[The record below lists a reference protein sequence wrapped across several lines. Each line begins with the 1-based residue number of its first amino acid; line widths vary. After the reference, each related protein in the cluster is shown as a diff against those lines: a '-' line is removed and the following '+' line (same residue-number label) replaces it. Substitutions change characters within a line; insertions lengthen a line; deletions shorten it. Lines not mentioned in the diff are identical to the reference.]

1 MKLTAVRLVRAVIE
15 MFHSLT
21 AYTGGQIR
29 PPPTA
34 GLDAVTPAAAEQ
46 EQGWRER
53 IHAGLFSNQCGK
65 TIN

>member
-34 GLDAVTPAAAEQ
+34 EP
-46 EQGWRER
+46 
-53 IHAGLFSNQCGK
+53 
-65 TIN
+65 